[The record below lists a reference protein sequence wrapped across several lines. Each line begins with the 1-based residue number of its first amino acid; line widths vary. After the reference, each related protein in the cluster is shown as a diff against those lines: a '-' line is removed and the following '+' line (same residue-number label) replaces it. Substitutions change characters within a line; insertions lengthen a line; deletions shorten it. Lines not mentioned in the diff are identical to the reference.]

1 MKRQLIEK
9 PKRNG
14 LEHDL
19 IISGL
24 CLNEG
29 SVTRQSINRTV
40 QSLKIKFQQRYSQYY
55 LMLVKYLEVYQEQNQ
70 SSTVVV
76 QADSQKRFYRVF
88 VSIPSCA
95 WIFKSLSIPFY
106 FIDGTFHKTAS
117 YDGVLIQLC
126 SKHGFGGS
134 LRLCGAWVPTESA
147 AHFAFFI
154 LTMKNIG
161 FDIENVPFMSD
172 RGHLLSAARLLHTV
186 SGITISVKFCLESH
200 LRSSFNNVIY

>member
-1 MKRQLIEK
+1 M
-9 PKRNG
+9 
-14 LEHDL
+14 
-19 IISGL
+19 
-24 CLNEG
+24 
-29 SVTRQSINRTV
+29 
-40 QSLKIKFQQRYSQYY
+40 
-55 LMLVKYLEVYQEQNQ
+55 
-70 SSTVVV
+70 V

-95 WIFKSLSIPFY
+95 RIFKSLSIPFY
-106 FIDGTFHKTAS
+106 FIDGTFHKTPS

-134 LRLCGAWVPTESA
+134 LPLCGAWVPTESA

-186 SGITISVKFCLESH
+186 SGITISVKFCLEHIIRNTIGKFNLKKLDVES
-200 LRSSFNNVIY
+200 LRVIVAKMQGATSFEKFIEQCHILVNQWDTKGKQIAVYLM